1 MLRRGRPTR
10 RRKADKLE
18 SQTTSPLPNLKT
30 EQDDPYRSYEVNF
43 KIPRCLTPYT
53 EPDDYI
59 LEILG
64 DITCNDDNGS
74 DTIAGTVKGYIIQL
88 DRIINDGESL
98 FDACDAHSQTVHDY
112 SCVLFDFRRH
122 GLKRAIE
129 RQFRLDGAGDILILD
144 KIEVLP
150 AYRGRGLGLAAA
162 CSFLDTFE
170 TGSCLA
176 VGEPY
181 PLQFKEMTPK
191 HAEWCKKMGVESFVA
206 EENRAVAKLR
216 AYWSR
221 LGFRR
226 IRGSKKYALSLE
238 HRRPALE
245 ELVPDL

>member
-1 MLRRGRPTR
+1 
-10 RRKADKLE
+10 
-18 SQTTSPLPNLKT
+18 
-30 EQDDPYRSYEVNF
+30 
-43 KIPRCLTPYT
+43 
-53 EPDDYI
+53 
-59 LEILG
+59 
-64 DITCNDDNGS
+64 
-74 DTIAGTVKGYIIQL
+74 
-88 DRIINDGESL
+88 
-98 FDACDAHSQTVHDY
+98 
-112 SCVLFDFRRH
+112 
-122 GLKRAIE
+122 
-129 RQFRLDGAGDILILD
+129 LD

-191 HAEWCKKMGVESFVA
+191 HAEWCKKMGVESFVG

-221 LGFRR
+221 LGFQR
-226 IRGSKKYALSLE
+226 IRRSKKYALSLE
-238 HRRPALE
+238 HRRPTLK

>member
-1 MLRRGRPTR
+1 MLRRGRHTR
-10 RRKADKLE
+10 RSKADELE
-18 SQTTSPLPNLKT
+18 SKTSSSLPNLKT
-30 EQDDPYRSYEVNF
+30 EQDDPYRSYKVNF
-43 KIPRCLTPYT
+43 KIPRCLPPYT

-59 LEILG
+59 LEIFG
-64 DITCNDDNGS
+64 DITCNDDNES
-74 DTIAGTVKGYIIQL
+74 DTIAGTVKGYIIQV

-112 SCVLFDFRRH
+112 GCVLFDFRRR

-129 RQFRLDGAGDILILD
+129 RQFRLVGAGDILILD

-150 AYRGRGLGLAAA
+150 AHAAA
-162 CSFLDTFE
+162 CSFLDIFE

-206 EENRAVAKLR
+206 EENRAVTKLR

-221 LGFRR
+221 LGFQR

-238 HRRPALE
+238 HPRPTLK